1 MSIEQ
6 QFDPKALADRLNV
19 TASYLAK
26 MRLTGD
32 GPRFTKLG
40 RAVRY
45 DPGDVQAWLDARK
58 ANSTSEKL
66 AA

>member
-1 MSIEQ
+1 MTIDQ
-6 QFDPKALADRLNV
+6 QLDPKALAARLSV
-19 TASYLAK
+19 TEGYLAK

-45 DPGDVQAWLDARK
+45 DPGDVQAWLNARK